1 MFVCCIRQTCV
12 VDELYIG
19 TVVCFDVSALCVL
32 CLFYVRHGSNVWGF
46 LPSGHDV
53 VCVM

>member
-1 MFVCCIRQTCV
+1 MFGCFICQTCV
-12 VDELYIG
+12 VEELCME
-19 TVVCFDVSALCVL
+19 TVVCFNVSALCVL
-32 CLFYVRHGSNVWGF
+32 CLFYVRHGSYVWGF